1 MIDSRENSHGLSF
14 RAERL
19 DVMNE
24 TECLAAAKLIAEAMC
39 FDSAWAYIFGK
50 GNTEALEWLIY
61 RNLWVHKG
69 ETIVYRSTARKS
81 KEAKNEIIGTCTISP
96 PAKKMASTWE
106 KIKLGLFKLPFLF
119 GFDSLHRL
127 MEVDSF
133 FQKHSVYAR
142 NQQTANL
149 PMYNLHMMAVRKELR
164 GKGYGSKIIKDC
176 LEHQCGDGL
185 PGRNFSVALNTQTDR
200 NVVFYQRLGF
210 TILQSNIFCGGPAE
224 GGFRST
230 IMEYKPS

>member
-1 MIDSRENSHGLSF
+1 MIDSSEKSHGLSF

-96 PAKKMASTWE
+96 PAKKN
-106 KIKLGLFKLPFLF
+106 
-119 GFDSLHRL
+119 GFNMGKD
-127 MEVDSF
+127 
-133 FQKHSVYAR
+133 KAR
-142 NQQTANL
+142 TVQAPVL
-149 PMYNLHMMAVRKELR
+149 VWL
-164 GKGYGSKIIKDC
+164 
-176 LEHQCGDGL
+176 
-185 PGRNFSVALNTQTDR
+185 
-200 NVVFYQRLGF
+200 
-210 TILQSNIFCGGPAE
+210 
-224 GGFRST
+224 
-230 IMEYKPS
+230 